1 MPGYPHLNFGF
12 GRGLEMR
19 IEAARPIVIPG
30 GYAQLIAAAISEI
43 VWSEP
48 NLTLERM
55 WLVWTAGNKA
65 R

>member
-1 MPGYPHLNFGF
+1 
-12 GRGLEMR
+12 MR
-19 IEAARPIVIPG
+19 IEAAAPDSFSPG